1 MEHLFSTL
9 MFLTTFFLTYGE
21 FGPKLVK
28 ISLSNFPE
36 SSTDPQTLFISP
48 KMHFLWM
55 KSTEVSSMILT
66 YVLYT
71 HLAVHVA
78 YARAYN
84 IYLITIVV
92 RVICL
97 SLK

>member
-1 MEHLFSTL
+1 MVYEIGIVLLGNFKAV
-9 MFLTTFFLTYGE
+9 FLKVGLIILHAFRL
-21 FGPKLVK
+21 
-28 ISLSNFPE
+28 
-36 SSTDPQTLFISP
+36 
-48 KMHFLWM
+48 
-55 KSTEVSSMILT
+55 ILT

-71 HLAVHVA
+71 HLAVNVA